1 MELAAM
7 AGSPQFMAHI
17 ILKGKQIVTTP
28 DNRESNKSKIR
39 GFKEAKRNYGT
50 ILEQCP
56 VTTQTYTKKYFFVSA
71 CFYIF

>member
-1 MELAAM
+1 M

-39 GFKEAKRNYGT
+39 GFKKAKRNYGT

-56 VTTQTYTKKYFFVSA
+56 VTT
-71 CFYIF
+71 